1 MKPQRARILAMQA
14 IFQMDFQKR
23 PLKDL
28 LLFDWIDYE
37 IPNDEKVFAAE
48 LVKGAIE
55 NSDIINETIIQFSK
69 NWDIRRI
76 SRVSKAIITIS
87 LYQLMFL
94 KDEMPYKVVIDEAI
108 RISKKYAEDDAG
120 RFING
125 ILDAYYWQD
134 KK

>member
-23 PLKDL
+23 SLNDL

-37 IPNDEKVFAAE
+37 IPADEKEFASD
-48 LVKGAIE
+48 LVKGVLE
-55 NSDIINETIIQFSK
+55 NSDIIDKTIIQYSK
-69 NWDIRRI
+69 NWDISRI
-76 SRVSKAIITIS
+76 SRVSKAILRMS
-87 LYQLMFL
+87 LYQLM
-94 KDEMPYKVVIDEAI
+94 EMKADIPYKVVIDEAI
-108 RISKKYAEDDAG
+108 RVSKKYAEDDAS

-125 ILDAYYWQD
+125 ILDAYYWRE